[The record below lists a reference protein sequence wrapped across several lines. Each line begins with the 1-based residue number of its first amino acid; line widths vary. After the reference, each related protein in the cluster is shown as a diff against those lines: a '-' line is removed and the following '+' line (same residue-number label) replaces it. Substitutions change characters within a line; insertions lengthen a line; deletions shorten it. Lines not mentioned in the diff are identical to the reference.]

1 MLGLLDRST
10 QLSVPVAVA
19 SGGRRTRQITE
30 RGRLEERLSPLLSV
44 IAGMVDIA
52 GFSALGHVFRPRD

>member
-1 MLGLLDRST
+1 MLGLLDRSA
-10 QLSVPVAVA
+10 QLNVPGG
-19 SGGRRTRQITE
+19 SQSRGRRTRQITE